1 MNATIHY
8 GYKCQIFDL
17 FKILIWLNIT
27 FPILM
32 HLSEF
37 PLLNQFFLI
46 IPKKG
51 GTFINKMTS
60 FYTKKVKS
68 DWFKIKSN
76 NLI

>member
-37 PLLNQFFLI
+37 PLLNQFF
-46 IPKKG
+46 
-51 GTFINKMTS
+51 FN
-60 FYTKKVKS
+60 YTKKRWNFYK
-68 DWFKIKSN
+68 
-76 NLI
+76 